1 MKSKVTRVVRHK
13 NSVVPTNASYSWQ
26 LESIVPIIG
35 EPDIDESYIRQQDV
49 VLLKTL
55 LIDRTMTALNGGAEV
70 NIKWAVDDY
79 AKEYPDRTGYG
90 CEDQISIDAISSGD
104 GKDLK
109 VVTPRV
115 KKRKEEQERRTAQR
129 AEVFT
134 PSWICNEQNN
144 LVDEAWFGRPDNLFN
159 KPNPD
164 YKTGFDFGADYPQLR
179 WKATYGKHSI
189 PFLHNKKG
197 RTWKDYVKALRLE
210 VSCGEAPYL
219 TSRYDTTTG
228 KWIEPRSRIGLL
240 DRKLRIVTEQCKR
253 AKKGPEE
260 WLKWAEVALQGCY
273 GFEWQGD
280 NVLLARENMLYAV
293 IEYYCDV
300 FKGRKFPPAAARRF
314 AEIISW
320 NIWQMDGIKFVV
332 PNTCGKKKDMLGSPI
347 KCAGCVKNDVKLH
360 DGVRCRVMDWEIN
373 KPVLFMPPFEF
384 KPIEE

>member
-1 MKSKVTRVVRHK
+1 MVKIPR
-13 NSVVPTNASYSWQ
+13 
-26 LESIVPIIG
+26 SIVPIIG

-55 LIDRTMTALNGGAEV
+55 LIDRMTALNRGVPV

-79 AKEYPDRTGYG
+79 ANEYPDKAGYG
-90 CEDQISIDAISSGD
+90 CEEQITLDVISSRG
-104 GKDLK
+104 GRDLK
-109 VVTPRV
+109 VVSPRV
-115 KKRKEEQERRTAQR
+115 KKRKEEQDRRTAQK

-144 LVDEAWFGRPDNLFN
+144 LVDEAWFERKDNLFN

-164 YKTGFDFGADYPQLR
+164 FKEGLDFGADFPPLR
-179 WKATYGKHSI
+179 WKATYGRHSI

-197 RTWKDYVKALRLE
+197 RTWKDYVRALRLE

-253 AKKGPEE
+253 MGPEE
-260 WLKWAEVALQGCY
+260 WLKWAEIALQGCY

-300 FKGRKFPPAAARRF
+300 FKGWKFPPAVARRF

-332 PNTCGKKKDMLGSPI
+332 PNTCRGKKVETPNLDGTVEVRVKP
-347 KCAGCVKNDVKLH
+347 CEGCDKGDVKKH
-360 DGVRCRVMDWEIN
+360 NGVRCRVMDWETG

-384 KPIEE
+384 KPITEQEKK